1 MKRVLAILCLVAL
14 VGAGAAFGQAQGVFM
29 GTAIRS
35 LENPYHAVWA
45 RGGQAFADSVGG
57 VHVIQ
62 TCEGSSEKQLN
73 DIKALVAKAG
83 KDAVFCI
90 RPRMSPPTSSPLPR
104 PWKRPAYTT

>member
-1 MKRVLAILCLVAL
+1 MKRVFVIFCLIAL

-35 LENPYHAVWA
+35 LENPCHAVWA
-45 RGGQAFADSVGG
+45 RGGQAIAESVGG

-90 RPRMSPPTSSPLPR
+90 GPNEAPTSSPSPR
-104 PWKRPAYTT
+104 RWRRPESTT